1 MLLRRKLWTYIFYL
15 VKKYFSLKNTEQMSE
30 KTNQKEV
37 CGQKKTAQQN
47 KCGQAKVLSICRKYI
62 GRTGQKNFAFSRKA
76 LDKMCG
82 LWYNLSCCRKAIWV
96 WRSLV
101 ARYLGVVEAV
111 GSNPATQTISSIHK
125 GFHLWILDF
134 LSWYGFMYWAGGM
147 PALFVMLFSARWDTP
162 RQHLFGCLL
171 WCEVFEIPRGFSHT
185 RQSGSR

>member
-47 KCGQAKVLSICRKYI
+47 KCGQAKVLSICRKSI
-62 GRTGQKNFAFSRKA
+62 RRIGQKNFAFSRKA

-111 GSNPATQTISSIHK
+111 GSSPATRTTSSRTAYRSRRRFFISKQTPSLIHSVAPPFPTK
-125 GFHLWILDF
+125 
-134 LSWYGFMYWAGGM
+134 
-147 PALFVMLFSARWDTP
+147 PAAL
-162 RQHLFGCLL
+162 
-171 WCEVFEIPRGFSHT
+171 RGP
-185 RQSGSR
+185 QI

>member
-15 VKKYFSLKNTEQMSE
+15 VKKYLSLKNTEQMSE

-37 CGQKKTAQQN
+37 CGQKKTARQN
-47 KCGQAKVLSICRKYI
+47 KCGQAKVLSICRKSI
-62 GRTGQKNFAFSRKA
+62 RRIGQKNFAFSRKA

-111 GSNPATQTISSIHK
+111 GSNPATQTKTPEREYVREFFVYSISGFNCSIEQ
-125 GFHLWILDF
+125 FF
-134 LSWYGFMYWAGGM
+134 YRYCPF
-147 PALFVMLFSARWDTP
+147 
-162 RQHLFGCLL
+162 
-171 WCEVFEIPRGFSHT
+171 
-185 RQSGSR
+185 